1 LKIYVDADACPVVV
15 KEILCKA
22 AERTQ
27 TPTLFVAN
35 RYTKLPG
42 SQYLQ
47 SIVVEKGFDIADH
60 RIVEECQQGD
70 LVITSDIP
78 LADEVVS
85 KKAIA
90 LNPRGEL
97 YTKENI
103 KQRLNMRDF
112 MDTMRA
118 SGVETSKTA
127 AYSQKDKQEFA
138 NQLDRILAQK
148 PR

>member
-1 LKIYVDADACPVVV
+1 MKIYVDADAVPVVV

-22 AERTQ
+22 AERTK

-42 SQYLQ
+42 SEYLQ
-47 SIVVEKGFDIADH
+47 SIVVEKGFDIADNK
-60 RIVEECQQGD
+60 IAADCEEGD

-78 LADEVVS
+78 LADEVVT
-85 KKAIA
+85 KKVHA

-103 KQRLNMRDF
+103 KQRLNIRDF
-112 MDTMRA
+112 MDTMRS
-118 SGVETSKTA
+118 SGEHTSKTA
-127 AYSQKDKQEFA
+127 AYSQKDKQAFA
-138 NQLDRILAQK
+138 NQLDRLLAQK
-148 PR
+148 R

>member
-1 LKIYVDADACPVVV
+1 MKIYVDADAVPVVV

-22 AERTQ
+22 AERTK

-42 SQYLQ
+42 SEYLQ
-47 SIVVEKGFDIADH
+47 SIVVEKGFDIADNKIAADCH
-60 RIVEECQQGD
+60 EGD

-78 LADEVVS
+78 LADEVVT
-85 KKAIA
+85 KKAHA

-103 KQRLNMRDF
+103 KQRLNIRDF
-112 MDTMRA
+112 MDTMRS
-118 SGVETSKTA
+118 SGEHTSKTA
-127 AYSQKDKQEFA
+127 SYSQKDKQAFA
-138 NQLDRILAQK
+138 NQLDRLLAQK
-148 PR
+148 P